1 MNPIVGWVL
10 ATLAVGLAWQKY
22 GWQGAAFAG
31 TLVVFWL
38 LLQFNRAV
46 RVMKNASSAPV
57 AHVAN
62 AVMLNSKL
70 KRGMT
75 MIQVVTLTQSL
86 GRKMA
91 DNPETWIWAD
101 PGRSSVTLVFDK
113 GRLARWTLDRPIE
126 P

>member
-10 ATLAVGLAWQKY
+10 AALAVGLAWQKY

-57 AHVAN
+57 AHVPN

-86 GRKMA
+86 GRRMA
-91 DNPETWIWAD
+91 ENPETWSWAD
-101 PGRSSVTLVFDK
+101 EGRSSVTLVFDN
-113 GRLARWTLDRPIE
+113 GRLARWTLDRPVE

>member
-10 ATLAVGLAWQKY
+10 AALAVGLAWRQY

-46 RVMKNASSAPV
+46 RVMKNASSTPV

-62 AVMLNSKL
+62 AVMLNAKL

-75 MIQVVTLTQSL
+75 MIQVVTQSL

-101 PGRSSVTLVFDK
+101 ERRSSVTLVFDN
-113 GRLARWTLDRPIE
+113 GRLARWTLDRPVE

>member
-10 ATLAVGLAWQKY
+10 AALAVGLAWQKY

-101 PGRSSVTLVFDK
+101 TGRSSVTLVFDK
-113 GRLARWTLDRPIE
+113 GRLARWTLDRPVE